1 MPAAKIGGRV
11 CYAFKSVYS
20 SLAAEITGMI
30 AHSHGGIDR
39 ATVEGRV
46 ADSGVRLTPQE
57 VDAVVRSLARIQIA
71 AAALLQSPLFDQ
83 TIEQFYRLLESDAAD
98 TADEIGR

>member
-20 SLAAEITGMI
+20 SLAEITGVI
-30 AHSHGGIDR
+30 DHLHGGIDR

-71 AAALLQSPLFDQ
+71 AAALLQSPLFDEA
-83 TIEQFYRLLESDAAD
+83 IEQFYRLLESDAAD
-98 TADEIGR
+98 TADETGR